1 MSIKKIAE
9 RTLTQSIAEQY
20 LTDNDAINLCDY
32 ALIEDDAAECIC
44 KHSDVLKLNGLRCP
58 SEESAKSLGK
68 YEGSFYQN
76 KLPNLSDPAAS
87 SLGNNHAHAF
97 SLIFYITLSIIGSG
111 NRTTGLPEQLWK

>member
-1 MSIKKIAE
+1 MYTEQNGETI
-9 RTLTQSIAEQY
+9 LPQSIAKQHS
-20 LTDNDAINLCDY
+20 TDNDAKNLSDHT
-32 ALIEDDAAECIC
+32 LIEDDAAECRC
-44 KHSDVLKLNGLRCP
+44 KHSDVLKLNGLRCL
-58 SEESAKSLGK
+58 SEESAKILGE